1 MALLAAY
8 KLEKA
13 YGGRT
18 LFADV
23 SFEVGDKDH
32 IGLVGA
38 NGTGK
43 TTLLQILLGVQ
54 KPDSGAVHRNKL
66 LRVGCLEQTPS
77 FSPDET
83 LYGLVLDVFA
93 PLLAA
98 EKELENISKQLLMP
112 DAELEPLIKKQHQ
125 VQERYEQEGGLTCRS
140 RARASLLGLG
150 FSEQELSLNASALSG
165 GQLNKAMLARVLL
178 SGADLLFLDEPTNHL
193 DIASV
198 EWLENYL
205 KSYTGAYIVIS
216 HDRYFLDQVTNRTI
230 ELMNS
235 KIFQTQGNYS
245 AHIEQRSSAQEIAR
259 RHYRN
264 TQKEIRRIY
273 GIVEQQRRWNRERN
287 IRTAES
293 KLKQIERLKA
303 TLVEP
308 EKDED
313 SIRFAFTAREPG
325 SNDMLLADHLSKAYG
340 EKKLFSGVSMQIRKG
355 EHVFLLGPNG
365 CGKTT
370 LLRILMGREGADS
383 GVAAFGAGVQTA
395 YYEQNMRS
403 MDSEKSVLSEVW
415 DAYPRM
421 EHTQVR
427 NALAAFL
434 FRADSAEKRIGMLS
448 GGERARVQLLKLML
462 SGANLLLLDEP
473 TNHLDIASR
482 EALESALEDY
492 DGTLLVVTHDRYL
505 VNRMADRVLYM
516 KPDGLFETIGG
527 YDEFLLEQSQV
538 QKEKETASEVEK
550 PQNEYRAKKEKQSA
564 ITRQKGILNRAE
576 KNAAQAEEKAAD
588 LEKQLADPQI
598 AADYVKAGELAQAL
612 ADCKAEIEQC
622 YEQWEQAERDLEAL
636 CAEE

>member
-66 LRVGCLEQTPS
+66 LRVGWLEQTPT
-77 FSPDET
+77 FLPDQT

-98 EKELENISKQLLMP
+98 EEELENISKQLLMP
-112 DAELEPLIKKQHQ
+112 DANLEPLIKKQHQ

-140 RARASLLGLG
+140 RARAALLGLG
-150 FSEQELSLNASALSG
+150 FSEQELFLNASALSG

-235 KIFQTQGNYS
+235 RIFQTQGNYS

-308 EKDED
+308 EKDEGLHTVC
-313 SIRFAFTAREPG
+313 IYCTRAGQQR
-325 SNDMLLADHLSKAYG
+325 Y
-340 EKKLFSGVSMQIRKG
+340 
-355 EHVFLLGPNG
+355 
-365 CGKTT
+365 
-370 LLRILMGREGADS
+370 
-383 GVAAFGAGVQTA
+383 AA
-395 YYEQNMRS
+395 
-403 MDSEKSVLSEVW
+403 
-415 DAYPRM
+415 
-421 EHTQVR
+421 
-427 NALAAFL
+427 
-434 FRADSAEKRIGMLS
+434 
-448 GGERARVQLLKLML
+448 
-462 SGANLLLLDEP
+462 
-473 TNHLDIASR
+473 
-482 EALESALEDY
+482 
-492 DGTLLVVTHDRYL
+492 
-505 VNRMADRVLYM
+505 
-516 KPDGLFETIGG
+516 
-527 YDEFLLEQSQV
+527 
-538 QKEKETASEVEK
+538 
-550 PQNEYRAKKEKQSA
+550 
-564 ITRQKGILNRAE
+564 
-576 KNAAQAEEKAAD
+576 
-588 LEKQLADPQI
+588 
-598 AADYVKAGELAQAL
+598 
-612 ADCKAEIEQC
+612 C
-622 YEQWEQAERDLEAL
+622 
-636 CAEE
+636 